1 MNGSASSGMVEKSD
15 IHIRLATM
23 DDRTAMMP
31 AINQAFAIEKF
42 LEGTRT
48 DEQLL
53 AEMMES
59 GEFLI
64 AQNGSGRIIASVYVE
79 IKGARG
85 YLGMLAVDPAEQGK
99 GLGRVMVDAVENYCR
114 AKGCSGVDLVVISL
128 RTDLPPFYRKLGY
141 IETGTEEFH
150 PSRKLKPGVQ
160 CHCIAMSKEL

>member
-1 MNGSASSGMVEKSD
+1 MVEKSD
-15 IHIRLATM
+15 IHIRLATW
-23 DDRTAMMP
+23 DDRTAMIP
-31 AINQAFAIEKF
+31 AINEAFAIEKF

-48 DEQLL
+48 DEQRL

-64 AQNGSGRIIASVYVE
+64 AQNGSGRIVASVYVE
-79 IKGARG
+79 IKGTLG

-114 AKGCSGVDLVVISL
+114 SKGCSEVDLVVISL

>member
-1 MNGSASSGMVEKSD
+1 MTDSPH
-15 IHIRLATM
+15 IHIRVAAM

-31 AINQAFAIEKF
+31 AINEAFAIEKF

-48 DEQLL
+48 DEQRL

-64 AQNGSGRIIASVYVE
+64 AQNGSGRIVASVYVE

-85 YLGMLAVDPAEQGK
+85 YLGMLAVDPTEQGK

-141 IETGTEEFH
+141 TETGTEEFH